1 MPNWCANSLKLVA
14 KTAESEKK
22 LAEIVQELERA
33 KGAGESARIFNLI
46 KPIPE
51 ALMITSGWLGKDTP
65 EQTALEIEQAAN
77 LKKYGYKDWYSFCIG
92 EWGTKWDMSNQ
103 YEDEAFTIEG
113 NTVTMVFD
121 TAWAPPMQIYYALEE
136 MGFELEA
143 TYVEQGMGYIGFYTD
158 GVDNCEQMSQF
169 YPEPSDD
176 PDMEDSAMD
185 EMTLK
190 IYDYFEKNG
199 FTHSPS
205 NLGG

>member
-33 KGAGESARIFNLI
+33 KCAGESAEIFKLI

-65 EQTALEIEQAAN
+65 EQAALEIEQAAN

-92 EWGTKWDMSNQ
+92 EWGTKWDTKTDD
-103 YEDEAFTIEG
+103 DEPYTIEG
-113 NTVTMVFD
+113 NQVTIYFD
-121 TAWAPPMQIYYALEE
+121 TAWAPPMNIYYALEE

-143 TYVEQGMGYIGFYTD
+143 TYVEQGMGYIGFYSD
-158 GVDNCEQMSQF
+158 GVDNCEKMEQF
-169 YPEPSDD
+169 YPAPTDD

-185 EMTLK
+185 EITLK

-199 FTHSPS
+199 LTHSPT

>member
-14 KTAESEKK
+14 KTADSEKK

-33 KGAGESARIFNLI
+33 KGAGESAEIFKLI

-65 EQTALEIEQAAN
+65 EQAALEIAQNEN

-92 EWGTKWDMSNQ
+92 EWGTKWDMNNQ
-103 YEDEAFTIEG
+103 YEDEPYTIEG
-113 NTVTMVFD
+113 NKVTMVFD
-121 TAWAPPMQIYYALEE
+121 TAWSPPMEIYYALEE
-136 MGFELEA
+136 MGFEVEA
-143 TYVEQGMGYIGFYTD
+143 TYVEQGVGYIGYYSNGED
-158 GVDNCEQMSQF
+158 HCEEMNQF
-169 YPEPSDD
+169 YPAPTDD
-176 PDMEDSAMD
+176 PEMEDSAMD
-185 EMTLK
+185 EITLK
-190 IYDYFEKNG
+190 IYDYFEKSG

>member
-14 KTAESEKK
+14 TTAESEKK
-22 LAEIVQELERA
+22 LAEIVSELERA
-33 KGAGESARIFNLI
+33 KCAGESAEIFKLI

-51 ALMITSGWLGKDTP
+51 ALMITAGYLGKDTP
-65 EQTALEIEQAAN
+65 EQAALEIEQAAN

-92 EWGTKWDMSNQ
+92 EWGTKWDMNNR
-103 YEDEAFTIEG
+103 YEDEPYTIEG
-113 NTVTMVFD
+113 NAVTMVFD

-158 GVDNCEQMSQF
+158 GIDNCEQMSQF

-176 PDMEDSAMD
+176 PDMDDSAMD

-199 FTHSPS
+199 FTHSPT

>member
-14 KTAESEKK
+14 KTADSEKK

-143 TYVEQGMGYIGFYTD
+143 TYVEQGMGYIGFYSD
-158 GVDNCEQMSQF
+158 GVDNCEKMEQF

-176 PDMEDSAMD
+176 PEMEDSAMD

>member
-14 KTAESEKK
+14 KTADSEKK

-33 KGAGESARIFNLI
+33 KGAGESAEIFKLI

-65 EQTALEIEQAAN
+65 EQAALEIAQNEN

-92 EWGTKWDMSNQ
+92 EWGTKWDMNNQ
-103 YEDEAFTIEG
+103 YEDEPYTIEG
-113 NTVTMVFD
+113 NRVTMVFD
-121 TAWAPPMQIYYALEE
+121 TAWSPPMEIYYALEE
-136 MGFELEA
+136 MGFEVEA
-143 TYVEQGMGYIGFYTD
+143 TYVEQGVGYIGYYSNGED
-158 GVDNCEQMSQF
+158 HCEEMNQF
-169 YPEPSDD
+169 YPAPTDD

-185 EMTLK
+185 EITLK
-190 IYDYFEKNG
+190 IYDYFEKSG

>member
-14 KTAESEKK
+14 KTADSEKK
-22 LAEIVQELERA
+22 LAEIVKELARA
-33 KGAGESARIFNLI
+33 HEAGESAEIFNLI

-65 EQTALEIEQAAN
+65 EQAALEIAQNEN
-77 LKKYGYKDWYSFCIG
+77 LKKYGYKDWYSFCTG
-92 EWGTKWDMSNQ
+92 EWGTKWDAKTSDEDVPFIIEDNQ
-103 YEDEAFTIEG
+103 VTIF
-113 NTVTMVFD
+113 FD

-158 GVDNCEQMSQF
+158 GVDTCEKMTQF

-185 EMTLK
+185 EITLK

>member
-190 IYDYFEKNG
+190 IYDFFEKNG

>member
-158 GVDNCEQMSQF
+158 GVDNCEKMEQF

-185 EMTLK
+185 EITLK

-199 FTHSPS
+199 FTHSPT